1 MSDDEE
7 IVLTLD
13 IGSSSIRC
21 GAYKV
26 IGDSK
31 VERLE
36 GCFASRV
43 LRTVE
48 PNTGK
53 IELRTEHGKSLLDE
67 IDAIVD
73 ETLENLRKYPTSAR
87 VVGMGFAS
95 FCMNLIAVD
104 ASGIPVGKEATLSYA
119 CSTPTVADVC
129 KRLKSE
135 LGTKREDELYQR
147 TGSPLHS
154 SYALPQLRE
163 LYTDSEK
170 AHVVSR
176 IVVWQTLASACISR
190 WMGTPFSHI
199 SFSEASW
206 TGLFNFRTLEWDKEA
221 IALLPDECRS
231 HMPPLCDYWDDAMPS
246 GGIRVE
252 SGELGPSRNP
262 YWDRW
267 PEMRGLSELGD
278 SKPCRLFFGLGDGA
292 CANIG
297 SRCSTNQMI
306 AVTIGTTAAARV
318 CIPLRPG
325 TDVDYFR
332 VPKGLFCYRL
342 DRFHVVVGGA
352 LTDGGSVIE
361 WSRQLLN
368 LRDDTEFDNCLAKVE
383 QLLQEDY
390 ENSLRGLIDPSAISL
405 VPFLSGERSLG
416 YRDGASLC
424 LTGMTRTSTS
434 AHFVKACLEGV
445 VLRLEVILRLLQK
458 VVEKGRRKP
467 QIVASGAALEK
478 NPLWRQML
486 ADCSGLQVQL
496 DTSLQESTS
505 QGVATMLA
513 VAMAMRRDMTIE
525 SASYLT
531 SNGYTKHL
539 AFSSPLLLSTEGYWL
554 VALEAQENLLDAVS
568 TLW

>member
-1 MSDDEE
+1 MLARLRLSLKHVNDLRGQFRVAL
-7 IVLTLD
+7 ILYFYSLMALD
-13 IGSSSIRC
+13 PLFPHRQ
-21 GAYKV
+21 
-26 IGDSK
+26 
-31 VERLE
+31 
-36 GCFASRV
+36 
-43 LRTVE
+43 
-48 PNTGK
+48 
-53 IELRTEHGKSLLDE
+53 LL
-67 IDAIVD
+67 
-73 ETLENLRKYPTSAR
+73 SQHH
-87 VVGMGFAS
+87 
-95 FCMNLIAVD
+95 
-104 ASGIPVGKEATLSYA
+104 
-119 CSTPTVADVC
+119 
-129 KRLKSE
+129 SE

-163 LYTDSEK
+163 LYADSEK
-170 AHVVSR
+170 AHVVSK
-176 IVVWQTLASACISR
+176 IVVWQTLASTCISR

-221 IALLPDECRS
+221 IALLPEECKS
-231 HMPPLCDYWDDAMPS
+231 QMPPLCDYWDDAMPS

-252 SGELGPSRNP
+252 SGELGPSRNA

-278 SKPCRLFFGLGDGA
+278 SQPCRLFFGLGDGA

-368 LRDDTEFDNCLAKVE
+368 LRGDNEFDNCLAKVE

-390 ENSLRGLIDPSAISL
+390 EHCLRGNIDPSAISL

-458 VVEKGRRKP
+458 VVEKDRRKP

-478 NPLWRQML
+478 NSLWRQML
-486 ADCSGLQVQL
+486 ADCSGLHVQL

-513 VAMAMRRDMTIE
+513 VALAMQRDMTIE
-525 SASYLT
+525 SSSYLT
-531 SNGYTKHL
+531 SNSHTAQLTY
-539 AFSSPLLLSTEGYWL
+539 SSPLLLSTDGYWL
-554 VALEAQENLLDAVS
+554 VAMKAQEKLLDAVS